1 MIGASFLLTV
11 GLPAEAW
18 TAPQRSSIFSY
29 GALPVEAVSS
39 LDVCISMP
47 EHARFLSLPPACL
60 HAVQFGIYRGVRAF

>member
-18 TAPQRSSIFSY
+18 TAPQRSSIFSC

-47 EHARFLSLPPACL
+47 EHA
-60 HAVQFGIYRGVRAF
+60 